1 MVFTCMGQDDINFQ
15 LKEKLDSILYKDQTL
30 RELFD
35 DNITSEW
42 ETKILVEFGIPKE
55 DIKAK
60 YWSVVA
66 KQDSLNLIEIEE
78 VILKLGYPGKTLVG
92 EPTNEAAWYVIQHS
106 DKIEQ
111 YFPIIEKAGEG
122 GELPMRL
129 VAMMGDRL
137 LMQKG
142 KEQIYGTQVA
152 GRKINFQNKEKE
164 EWFQFVWPIKNPE
177 KVNELRKKAG
187 FDLTVEENASRLN
200 VEYHSYTLKEI
211 DSTLNPK

>member
-1 MVFTCMGQDDINFQ
+1 MGQDDINFQ

-78 VILKLGYPGKTLVG
+78 VILKRGYPGKTLAG

-111 YFPIIEKAGEG
+111 YFPIIEKAGEE